1 MFLSANDHVHH
12 VACAGDEQAMPLVLL
27 HSLGTASALWQAQ
40 VAALAGSHRV
50 ICPDFRGHGLS
61 ELSATPLNIETL
73 AGDVLAILEALEVD
87 RFALAGISLGGVVA
101 QAVAAAAG
109 DRLRGLALFDSYV
122 LSQNPAMWTDRAAK
136 VRRDGLAAI
145 SEAVLSLWMS
155 PAESADADGRGLA
168 RMLATTPDEG
178 YASGCDALAN
188 ADNRARVGGIHAPT
202 VVACGALDRA
212 APPEASRV
220 LAAMIPGARVEIIE
234 GAGHIPLLHHARQ
247 CTEIIRSVL

>member
-1 MFLSANDHVHH
+1 MFIPINDHVHH
-12 VACAGDEQAMPLVLL
+12 VGLAGSEQAPPLVLL
-27 HSLGTASALWQAQ
+27 HSLGTSSALWQAQ
-40 VAALAGSHRV
+40 MAAFACSHRV

-61 ELSATPLNIETL
+61 ELSATRLSIETL
-73 AGDVLAILEALEVD
+73 AGDMLAILETLD
-87 RFALAGISLGGVVA
+87 ISRFAMAGISLGGVVA

-109 DRLRGLALFDSYV
+109 DRLSGLTLFDSYV

-136 VRRDGLAAI
+136 VRRDGLGAI

-155 PAESADADGRGLA
+155 PAERADTDGRGLA

-220 LAAMIPGARVEIIE
+220 LAAMIPGARIEIIE
-234 GAGHIPLLHHARQ
+234 GAGHIPVLHHARQ